1 LITSVLRTRM
11 RKKKA
16 NQATRATKKHKNDP
30 LTSPKILELNCGL

>member
-1 LITSVLRTRM
+1 M

-30 LTSPKILELNCGL
+30 LSSPKD